1 MIAMVEDGRAEVADL
16 CRRYGVERL
25 DVFGSAAWR
34 IRGLY
39 WQRAPGILSRA
50 PVESTTTP
58 RTTRAKERP
67 LTKGYLLLALGVLLG
82 AGLIAA
88 LAYILGFDRAQQ
100 LADVANKLTLA
111 AATIV
116 GGYWVYDRS
125 VRERVGES
133 RLDLTVSAEALS
145 PRGSRALYLSVTVG
159 AENVGTEKVDLDHDY
174 CALTV
179 ATHEA
184 RPAAS
189 DGGATAAESAG
200 GRPEPAEEA
209 AWRPLGEGLLSMGL
223 SSGE

>member
-125 VRERVGES
+125 
-133 RLDLTVSAEALS
+133 AEALS

-209 AWRPLGEGLLSMGL
+209 AWRPLGEGLLHGVEL
-223 SSGE
+223 GGVGRQVH